1 MGFHANP
8 GEDAGVPRRARR
20 AGAWTATAGWHGIDW
35 RHGGDL
41 TATLDV
47 SPFFYENLSLPP
59 QSMMEVGFVAVGS
72 RSLSSLAGS
81 LWFLDGGHPPASRW
95 GAADGVM
102 VASPVASDLRSDC
115 PLLSP
120 NHRTPT
126 RWHTGTA
133 HCHGCRKLS
142 FSRWPTTSTRA
153 ATYFV
158 PGPFPIVWC
167 VCVNRGRHRFCWTL
181 FFSALF
187 SSHTLLV
194 LCSSHLFSS
203 PFLPFPFLSPQS
215 CSTQSPPNSSGP
227 LEAGVQKRHRHFR
240 CTAEL
245 RIHTCTPCPADR
257 FGVDGACTHSGVFE
271 TVKQSKLG
279 SVSPV
284 ARDLGPLS
292 MAN

>member
-1 MGFHANP
+1 MVWCCSPGAPGMRSSTASCDSDCPMGFHANP

-126 RWHTGTA
+126 RWHTATA
-133 HCHGCRKLS
+133 AGS
-142 FSRWPTTSTRA
+142 FPSLVGLRPLPELRPTLYRGRSLLC
-153 ATYFV
+153 
-158 PGPFPIVWC
+158 G
-167 VCVNRGRHRFCWTL
+167 VCV
-181 FFSALF
+181 
-187 SSHTLLV
+187 
-194 LCSSHLFSS
+194 
-203 PFLPFPFLSPQS
+203 
-215 CSTQSPPNSSGP
+215 
-227 LEAGVQKRHRHFR
+227 
-240 CTAEL
+240 
-245 RIHTCTPCPADR
+245 
-257 FGVDGACTHSGVFE
+257 
-271 TVKQSKLG
+271 
-279 SVSPV
+279 
-284 ARDLGPLS
+284 
-292 MAN
+292 